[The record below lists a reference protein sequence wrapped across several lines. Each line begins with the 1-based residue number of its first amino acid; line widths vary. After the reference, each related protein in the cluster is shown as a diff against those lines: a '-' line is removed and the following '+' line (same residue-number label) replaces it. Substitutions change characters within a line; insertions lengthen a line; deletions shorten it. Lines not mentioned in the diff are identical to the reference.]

1 MHSTQQRATNI
12 FVVLNPVAGTSD
24 PEMVRVAF
32 EQRLGGPERE
42 LEIYTTTGADGED
55 IPERVREAVV
65 GGTDLVVAA
74 GGDGTVATVAGALA
88 GSKVPLGIVPIGTA
102 NVLAHVLALPLELEP
117 ALDLLAAD
125 LRIAALDGMRLGD
138 HLGLLHISVGLTSL
152 MQRDTSRKAKRRFG
166 RLAYFYVATRWALG
180 MQPQRFVL
188 VIDGVRH
195 RVSASQVLVA
205 NGGEMGQAPFSWGT
219 DIVPDDGVI
228 DVCLITARTLRD
240 YLKVGWATMT
250 GRQRASQQMRYF
262 KARQSVAI
270 NIKSKR
276 SRMPVQLDGDLVGT
290 TPIQITVEPRTVR
303 CVVGS
308 GFVAHD
314 AASQPTFT
322 TTLPPEGALLDE
334 PVDPEVAARMA
345 PLTDALR
352 EQLGQI
358 VGPEQ
363 ARQVVDALIRLAAD
377 RTASSVGQ
385 TVDAVAAQQL
395 AVQIAGRHDT
405 EAIADALLAVAA
417 QIEAREGMP
426 REALEQAARRA
437 TNPQAPDQDPRLAG
451 ALALLRT
458 ELLERMAPYQALDR
472 RLFLMVN
479 RMPHPPLV
487 NRLMYGLT
495 QVMNGGWGWIL
506 ILLGATA
513 IDRER
518 GLHALRQVAPPM
530 WLSTMT
536 IEYPVKS
543 YFRRQRPFLDVVQA
557 VVIGRKPGS
566 YSFPSGHS
574 AAAFAG
580 AWLMSRHY
588 PELRP
593 AWYLLAATV
602 SFSRV
607 YLGVHYPGDVIIGA
621 VAGTVLAEATRRL
634 IEPQ

>member
-24 PEMVRVAF
+24 PEMVRAAL
-32 EQRLGGPERE
+32 EQRLGSAGRQ

-55 IPERVREAVV
+55 IPGRVREAVT
-65 GGTDLVVAA
+65 GGCDLVVAA

-88 GSKVPLGIVPIGTA
+88 GSNVPLGIVPVGTA
-102 NVLAHVLALPLELEP
+102 NVLVQVLALPSELEL
-117 ALDLLAAD
+117 AIDLLADD
-125 LRIAALDGMRLGD
+125 LRIVALDAMRLGD
-138 HLGLLHISVGLTSL
+138 QLGLLHISVGLTSL
-152 MQRDTSRKAKRRFG
+152 MQRDTSREAKRRFG
-166 RLAYFYVATRWALG
+166 RLAYFYVAARWALG
-180 MQPQRFVL
+180 MQPQRFML

-205 NGGEMGQAPFSWGT
+205 NGGEMGQPPFSWGT
-219 DIVPDDGVI
+219 EIVPDDGVI
-228 DVCLITARTLRD
+228 DVCIITARTLRD
-240 YLKVGWATMT
+240 YLKVGWATLT
-250 GRQRASQQMRYF
+250 GKQHSSQQMRYF

-270 NIKSKR
+270 NLKSKR
-276 SRMPVQLDGDLVGT
+276 QRMPVQLDGELAGT
-290 TPIQITVEPRTVR
+290 TPIQIIVEPRTVR

-314 AASQPTFT
+314 TALQPTLT
-322 TTLPPEGALLDE
+322 TTLTPEGALLDE
-334 PVDPEVAARMA
+334 PVDAEVAARMA

-352 EQLGQI
+352 EQLLQI

-363 ARQVVDALIRLAAD
+363 ARQVVDTLIRLAAD

-385 TVDAVAAQQL
+385 TVDAVEAQQL
-395 AVQIAGRHDT
+395 AEQIAGPHDA

-417 QIEAREGMP
+417 QIEAREGMS

-437 TNPQAPDQDPRLAG
+437 TNPQATDQDPRLEG
-451 ALALLRT
+451 ALALLRA
-458 ELLERMAPYQALDR
+458 ELLERMEPYQALDR
-472 RLFLMVN
+472 RLFLRVN
-479 RMPHPPLV
+479 QMPHPPLL
-487 NRLMYGLT
+487 NRFMYALT

-506 ILLGATA
+506 ILLGATL

-518 GLHALRQVAPPM
+518 GLQALRQVAPPM

-543 YFRRQRPFLDVVQA
+543 YFRRRRPFLDVVQA

-621 VAGTVLAEATRRL
+621 AAGTALAEATRRL
-634 IEPQ
+634 IEHP

>member
-24 PEMVRVAF
+24 PEMVRAAL
-32 EQRLGGPERE
+32 EQRLGSAGRQ
-42 LEIYTTTGADGED
+42 LAIYTTTGADGED
-55 IPERVREAVV
+55 ISGRVREAVA
-65 GGTDLVVAA
+65 GGCDLVVAA
-74 GGDGTVATVAGALA
+74 GGDGTVAAVAGALA
-88 GSKVPLGIVPIGTA
+88 GSNVPLGIVPVGTA
-102 NVLAHVLALPLELEP
+102 NVLVQVLALPLELEP
-117 ALDLLAAD
+117 AIDLLAED
-125 LRIAALDGMRLGD
+125 LRIVALDGMRLGD
-138 HLGLLHISVGLTSL
+138 QLGLLHISVGLTSL
-152 MQRDTSRKAKRRFG
+152 MQRDTSREAKRRFG
-166 RLAYFYVATRWALG
+166 RLAYFYVAARWAFG
-180 MQPQRFVL
+180 MQPQRFML
-188 VIDGVRH
+188 VIDGVRY

-205 NGGEMGQAPFSWGT
+205 NGGDMGQPPFSWGT
-219 DIVPDDGVI
+219 EIVPDDGVI
-228 DVCLITARTLRD
+228 DVCIITARTLRD
-240 YLKVGWATMT
+240 YLKVGWATLT
-250 GRQRASQQMRYF
+250 GRQHSIQQMRYF

-270 NIKSKR
+270 NMKSKR
-276 SRMPVQLDGDLVGT
+276 QRMPVQLDGELAGT
-290 TPIQITVEPRTVR
+290 TPIKITVEPRAVR

-314 AASQPTFT
+314 VAPQPTLT
-322 TTLPPEGALLDE
+322 TPLTPEGALLDE
-334 PVDPEVAARMA
+334 PVDAEVAARMA
-345 PLTDALR
+345 PLIDALR
-352 EQLGQI
+352 EQLAQI

-363 ARQVVDALIRLAAD
+363 ARQVVDTLIRLAAD
-377 RTASSVGQ
+377 RTAPSVGQ
-385 TVDAVAAQQL
+385 TVDAVEAPQL
-395 AVQIAGRHDT
+395 AAQIAGSHDAD
-405 EAIADALLAVAA
+405 AIADALLAVAA
-417 QIEAREGMP
+417 QIEAREGMS

-437 TNPQAPDQDPRLAG
+437 TNPQVTERDPKLASS
-451 ALALLRT
+451 LSLLRA
-458 ELLERMAPYQALDR
+458 ELIEQMGPYHALDS
-472 RLFLMVN
+472 RLFVMVN
-479 RMPHPPLV
+479 QMPHPPLL
-487 NRLMYGLT
+487 NRFMYGLT

-518 GLHALRQVAPPM
+518 GLQALRQVAPPM

-621 VAGTVLAEATRRL
+621 AAGTALAEATRRL
-634 IEPQ
+634 IDYS